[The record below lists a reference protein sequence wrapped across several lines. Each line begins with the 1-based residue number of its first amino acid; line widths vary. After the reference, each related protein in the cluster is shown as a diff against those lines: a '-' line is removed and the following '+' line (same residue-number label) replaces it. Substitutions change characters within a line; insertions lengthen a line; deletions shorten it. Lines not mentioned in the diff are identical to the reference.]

1 MDWFSPLPIIA
12 FFFGL
17 IFGSFFNVC
26 IYRFPRDESIV
37 KPRSFCPGCGKTIPW
52 YENIPLFSY
61 LFLRGKCS
69 TCGATISFRYFF
81 VEFVTGLTFGFSVFH
96 FGLSLK
102 TAEFLILASLMIIL
116 FFTDLDERI
125 LPDKITLWFIP
136 VGLVFAFFSMERNLA
151 ESILVAILGAG
162 GLALIAWI
170 YFKVKK
176 IEGMGMGDIKMLALM
191 GAFLGI
197 KAFLALLIAALLGT
211 IVGIFIIYVLKKGK
225 RYEIPFGCFLSIG
238 TLVAYVYGNEML
250 AWYVRRFIAH
260 TL

>member
-1 MDWFSPLPIIA
+1 MGWFSPLPIIA

-61 LFLRGKCS
+61 IFLRGKCS

-81 VEFVTGLTFGFSVFH
+81 VEFITGLAFGFSVFY
-96 FGLSLK
+96 FGLSIK
-102 TAEFLILASLMIIL
+102 TAEFIILASLMIIL

-136 VGLVFAFFSMERNLA
+136 VGLAFAFFSMERNLK

-176 IEGMGMGDIKMLALM
+176 IENLTNLEKYASHFTGPAGIYWKISRIK
-191 GAFLGI
+191 I
-197 KAFLALLIAALLGT
+197 
-211 IVGIFIIYVLKKGK
+211 
-225 RYEIPFGCFLSIG
+225 
-238 TLVAYVYGNEML
+238 
-250 AWYVRRFIAH
+250 
-260 TL
+260 